1 MAEKRFF
8 KTPKE
13 LGKGGEEMA
22 AAFLKEK
29 GYKIL
34 ETNFRKRVGEVDIV
48 AMDGQKQY
56 VFVEVKTRRNPHF
69 GYPEE
74 AVNPRKLRKM
84 LVTGQLWLALHKIN
98 TENYRLDVI
107 AIEMEHGDAHIT
119 HFENLS

>member
-34 ETNFRKRVGEVDIV
+34 ETNFRKRVGEVDLI
-48 AMDGQKQY
+48 ATDPKKQY
-56 VFVEVKTRRNPHF
+56 VFVEVKTRRSSAY

-84 LVTGQLWLALHKIN
+84 FVTGQLWLALHKIKTDN
-98 TENYRLDVI
+98 FRLDVI

>member
-8 KTPKE
+8 KGPKE

-29 GYKIL
+29 GYRIL
-34 ETNFRKRVGEVDIV
+34 ETNFRKRVGEVDII
-48 AMDGQKQY
+48 ALDPKKQY
-56 VFVEVKTRRNPHF
+56 VFVEVKTRRSSRF

-84 LVTGQLWLALHKIN
+84 LVTGQLWLALRGIRTDN
-98 TENYRLDVI
+98 FRLDVI
-107 AIEMEHGDAHIT
+107 SIEMEHGDAHIT